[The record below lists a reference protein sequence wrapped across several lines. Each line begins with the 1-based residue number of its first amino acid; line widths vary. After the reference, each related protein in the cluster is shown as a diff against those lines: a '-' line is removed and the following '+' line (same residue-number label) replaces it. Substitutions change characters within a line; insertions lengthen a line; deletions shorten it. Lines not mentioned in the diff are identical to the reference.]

1 MMTSAATD
9 PGLTVITLADIVGA
23 VGQLKA
29 YWIGGAL
36 LGLAVALAVGFLMR
50 PVYRASAVLMPV
62 ASQELGSGA
71 VAGLLSRLGGGAGL
85 GLGDNSQRD
94 EALAVLKSRQ
104 FAEQLIADE
113 KLLPVFF
120 PDKWDAASGTWSE
133 MDPKRIPSAW
143 DAWIY
148 FDRNVRTVLEDQD
161 RGLVTIRVE
170 WSDPVEAA
178 RWANLMVARANED
191 LRARKLR
198 QLESSLEFLQS
209 ELRNAQLV
217 ELRAAI
223 SQVMESQINERML
236 ANVRPEY
243 AFRIIDPAVA
253 ADVDQPERPKKLL
266 LAAVGLSAGAMFGLV
281 VGLAVA
287 YARRHTGL
295 EAAA

>member
-266 LAAVGLSAGAMFGLV
+266 LAAVGLTAGAMFGLV

>member
-1 MMTSAATD
+1 M
-9 PGLTVITLADIVGA
+9 ITLADIVGA

-36 LGLAVALAVGFLMR
+36 SGLAVALAVGFLMR

-266 LAAVGLSAGAMFGLV
+266 LAAVGLTAGAMFGLV

>member
-1 MMTSAATD
+1 MTTAVAD
-9 PGLTVITLADIVGA
+9 PGLRVVTLADIVGV

-29 YWIGGAL
+29 YWISGAL
-36 LGLAVALAVGFLMR
+36 LGLAAALAVGFLMR
-50 PVYRASAVLMPV
+50 PVYRATAVLMPV
-62 ASQELGSGA
+62 ASKELGGGA
-71 VAGLLSRLGGGAGL
+71 VAGLLSRLGGDGGL
-85 GLGDNSQRD
+85 GLGDSSQRD

-104 FAEQLIADE
+104 FAEQLITDE

-120 PDKWDAASGTWSE
+120 PDQWDAASGKWSE
-133 MDPKRIPSAW
+133 TDPKRIPSDW

-148 FDRNVRTVLEDQD
+148 FDRNIRTVLEDKD

-170 WSDPVEAA
+170 WSDPVQAA

-253 ADVDQPERPKKLL
+253 PDVDQPERPKKLL
-266 LAAVGLSAGAMFGLV
+266 LAAVGLTGGAMLGLV
-281 VGLAVA
+281 VGLVVA
-287 YARRHTGL
+287 YSRRQSGVL
-295 EAAA
+295 PA

>member
-1 MMTSAATD
+1 MTSAAAD
-9 PGLTVITLADIVGA
+9 PGLRVVTLADIFGVA
-23 VGQLKA
+23 GQLKV

-36 LGLAVALAVGFLMR
+36 LGLVAALAVGFLMR
-50 PVYRASAVLMPV
+50 PVYRATAVLMPV
-62 ASQELGSGA
+62 ASKELGSGA
-71 VAGLLSRLGGGAGL
+71 VAGVLSRLGGDGAL
-85 GLGDNSQRD
+85 GLGDSSQRD

-113 KLLPVFF
+113 KLLQVFF
-120 PDKWDAASGTWSE
+120 PDKWDAVSGKWLET
-133 MDPKRIPSAW
+133 DPERIPSDW

-170 WSDPVEAA
+170 WSDPVQAA

-209 ELRNAQLV
+209 EMRSAQLV

-236 ANVRPEY
+236 ANVRHEY

-253 ADVDQPERPKKLL
+253 PDVDQPERPKKLL
-266 LAAVGLSAGAMFGLV
+266 LAAVGMAAGALLGLV

-287 YARRHTGL
+287 YARRHPGPVPVT
-295 EAAA
+295 

>member
-1 MMTSAATD
+1 MTTAAAD
-9 PGLTVITLADIVGA
+9 PSLRVVTLADIFGV
-23 VGQLKA
+23 VGQLKV

-36 LGLAVALAVGFLMR
+36 LGLAVALAIGFLMR
-50 PVYRASAVLMPV
+50 PVYRATAVLMPV
-62 ASQELGSGA
+62 ASKELGSGA
-71 VAGLLSRLGGGAGL
+71 VAGLLSRLGGDGGL
-85 GLGDNSQRD
+85 GLGDSSQRD

-104 FAEQLIADE
+104 FAEQLITDE
-113 KLLPVFF
+113 KLLPLFF
-120 PDKWDAASGTWSE
+120 PDQWDAASGKWSE
-133 MDPKRIPSAW
+133 TDPSRIPSDW

-148 FDRNVRTVLEDQD
+148 FDRNIRTVLEDQD

-170 WSDPVEAA
+170 WSDPVQAA

-191 LRARKLR
+191 LRARKLS

-253 ADVDQPERPKKLL
+253 PDVDQPERPKKLL
-266 LAAVGLSAGAMFGLV
+266 LAAVGLTAGALFGLV
-281 VGLAVA
+281 VGLVVA
-287 YARRHTGL
+287 YARRHTGPVP
-295 EAAA
+295 AT